1 MKKSET
7 FYNLPSKVVFC
18 KKCIMSNQRPAS
30 IPEFKHNK
38 NRDGAKYMQIDKNGI
53 CDACKQAEVKK
64 SIDWDSREKELKDL
78 CDKYRKNDG
87 HYDCLVPGSGGKD
100 SVYQAH
106 ILKYKYGMHPLTCT
120 WPPILYTDYGYNNF
134 KNWLEVGG
142 FDNITFKQNGK
153 AMKLLTY

>member
-53 CDACKQAEVKK
+53 CDACKHSEGKEE
-64 SIDWDSREKELKDL
+64 IDWEKREKELIALLDKHRSKD
-78 CDKYRKNDG
+78 G
-87 HYDCLVPGSGGKD
+87 SYDCLVPGSGGKD
-100 SVYQAH
+100 SVFQAH

-120 WPPILYTDYGYNNF
+120 WPPIL
-134 KNWLEVGG
+134 
-142 FDNITFKQNGK
+142 
-153 AMKLLTY
+153 